1 MSKLQNDTPPEILQ
15 LAAFLNNF
23 NQESDRGAA
32 LSAAAVLEDC
42 LEEVIKT
49 FLRDC
54 KSSVK
59 LLDGF
64 NAPIGTF
71 SSKILLAHALGLIQ
85 DNEFQQIELLRKI
98 RNQFAHTWEYLNFE
112 SNTIKSLVF
121 TLPYMGPADIEKDCR
136 NSPRQ
141 YFNFWVA
148 GILVNLL
155 WRKNFVVKEKRA
167 SKEYIQLYKKDA
179 DSI

>member
-1 MSKLQNDTPPEILQ
+1 MSKLKNDTPTEILQ
-15 LAAFLNNF
+15 LGDFLNNF
-23 NQESDRGAA
+23 NQESDRGAV
-32 LSAAAVLEDC
+32 LSAAAVLEDR
-42 LEEVIKT
+42 LEEIIKT

-54 KSSVK
+54 KSSLK

-121 TLPYMGPADIEKDCR
+121 TLPYMGPSDIEKDCR

-155 WRKNFVVKEKRA
+155 WRKNFVIKEKRF
-167 SKEYIQLYKKDA
+167 SKEYIQCDK
-179 DSI
+179 

>member
-1 MSKLQNDTPPEILQ
+1 MILQ
-15 LAAFLNNF
+15 LGAFLNNF

-32 LSAAAVLEDC
+32 LSAAAVLEDR

-54 KSSVK
+54 KSSLK

-85 DNEFQQIELLRKI
+85 DEEFQQIELLRKI
-98 RNQFAHTWEYLNFE
+98 RNKFAHTWEYLNFE

-121 TLPYMGPADIEKDCR
+121 TLPYMGPSDIEKDCR
-136 NSPRQ
+136 NRPRQ
-141 YFNFWVA
+141 YFTFWVA

-155 WRKNFVVKEKRA
+155 WRKNFIVKEKRII
-167 SKEYIQLYKKDA
+167 KEYIQLYKVDA
-179 DSI
+179 DTI

>member
-1 MSKLQNDTPPEILQ
+1 MSKLKIDTPPEILQ
-15 LAAFLNNF
+15 LGSFLNNF

-32 LSAAAVLEDC
+32 LSAAAVLEDR
-42 LEEVIKT
+42 LEEIIKT

-54 KSSVK
+54 KSSLK

-71 SSKILLAHALGLIQ
+71 SSKILLAHALGLLQ
-85 DNEFQQIELLRKI
+85 DDEYQQIEVLRKI
-98 RNQFAHTWEYLNFE
+98 RNQFAHTWEYLDFN
-112 SNTIKSLVF
+112 SNSIKSLVF
-121 TLPYMGPADIEKDCR
+121 TLPYTGPADIKEDCK
-136 NSPRQ
+136 NTPRQ

-155 WRKNFVVKEKRA
+155 WRKNFVIKEKRF
-167 SKEYIQLYKKDA
+167 SQEYIQLYKVNA
-179 DSI
+179 DTL

>member
-1 MSKLQNDTPPEILQ
+1 MSKLKNDTPTEILQ
-15 LAAFLNNF
+15 LGAFLNNF

-32 LSAAAVLEDC
+32 LSAAAVLEDR
-42 LEEVIKT
+42 LEEIIKT

-54 KSSVK
+54 KSSSK

-121 TLPYMGPADIEKDCR
+121 TLPYMGPSDIEKDCR

-155 WRKNFVVKEKRA
+155 WRKNLVIKEKRF
-167 SKEYIQLYKKDA
+167 SKEYIQRYK
-179 DSI
+179 